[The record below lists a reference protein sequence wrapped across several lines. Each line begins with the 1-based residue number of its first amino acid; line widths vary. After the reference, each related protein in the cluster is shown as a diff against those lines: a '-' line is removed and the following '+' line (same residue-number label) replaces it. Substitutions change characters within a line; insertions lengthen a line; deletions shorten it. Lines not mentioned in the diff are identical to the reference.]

1 MMKSDVR
8 PKYGYNLSNTFFLK
22 SEMVRRYIRKTDRL
36 RVTFDDVSKA
46 IRKVS
51 LEKQNLSR
59 VSTEMSISRR
69 TLARY
74 VAEAKKRGFD
84 LSQVSDDES
93 VGRSI
98 LGEKYKTVFI
108 VV

>member
-1 MMKSDVR
+1 
-8 PKYGYNLSNTFFLK
+8 
-22 SEMVRRYIRKTDRL
+22 
-36 RVTFDDVSKA
+36 
-46 IRKVS
+46 
-51 LEKQNLSR
+51 
-59 VSTEMSISRR
+59 MSISRR

-74 VAEAKKRGFD
+74 VAEAKKKGFD